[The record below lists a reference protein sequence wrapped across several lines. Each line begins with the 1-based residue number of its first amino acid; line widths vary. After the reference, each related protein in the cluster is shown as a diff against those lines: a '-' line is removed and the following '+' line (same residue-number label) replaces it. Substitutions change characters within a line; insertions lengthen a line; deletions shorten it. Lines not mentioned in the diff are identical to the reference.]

1 MKRFLLIGCLAG
13 ASFFFGCQQNA
24 GNEPSE
30 NTSAKEENT
39 GKELEMYQPSELAQ
53 LMRRMYEEN
62 LALRDTLLAGKLPAT
77 FPENFQRIHS
87 APSTSGE
94 HKEATFKALAQQ
106 YTRHYDSLKAAP
118 NPRAAK
124 AAYNGMV
131 QTCAACHQNYCRGP
145 LGKIKRMRISAA
157 QL

>member
-1 MKRFLLIGCLAG
+1 MKRYLLIGCLAG

-24 GNEPSE
+24 GEKASR
-30 NTSAKEENT
+30 NTAGEKEKT
-39 GKELEMYQPSELAQ
+39 AKELEMYQPSELAQ

-77 FPENFQRIHS
+77 FPKNFQRIHS

-94 HKEATFKALAQQ
+94 HEEATFKALAQR
-106 YTRHYDSLKAAP
+106 YTRHYDSLKKAP

-157 QL
+157 EL